1 MGICDDERNKL
12 NILILV
18 SFFAQGDRRGR
29 LCSYMS
35 FSTRGRYG
43 RRAFLLHGKL
53 SAVNMEGMQRKELC
67 PMYDDPRRFEARAF
81 LLLLA
86 AATILF
92 GWLLFPFFDVVFW
105 AAVIAVLFGPVNGFL
120 RDRRGLH
127 PNLASGLTV
136 LLCLLVIILPLAWLL
151 YSCLQEAAALYER
164 LAAGSS
170 SLAEAVD
177 TLREAF
183 PAVQEWLAKYG
194 YDAARIKAQ
203 LSQAALTVGK
213 FIASNTVAFGGGAAH
228 FLTNLALVLYI
239 AFFLVRDGEWLKRVL
254 IRALPFGDQREE
266 LLFRKFAG
274 VMRATV
280 KGSLL
285 VAMVQGALGG
295 LIFWLLDIRA
305 PVLWGVAMTLLSLIP
320 VVGAA
325 LVWGPTALFLLAA
338 GHPWQGAI
346 LIVYGAG
353 VIGLADNLLRP
364 LLVGRDTKLPDFMV
378 LLSTLGGFIMFGMDG
393 FVTGPTLAVLFV
405 TVWQIFMD
413 EREQESP
420 VVTESFPPE
429 VRHPENAGD
438 GSSPKPE

>member
-1 MGICDDERNKL
+1 M
-12 NILILV
+12 
-18 SFFAQGDRRGR
+18 
-29 LCSYMS
+29 
-35 FSTRGRYG
+35 
-43 RRAFLLHGKL
+43 
-53 SAVNMEGMQRKELC
+53 
-67 PMYDDPRRFEARAF
+67 
-81 LLLLA
+81 
-86 AATILF
+86 
-92 GWLLFPFFDVVFW
+92 
-105 AAVIAVLFGPVNGFL
+105 
-120 RDRRGLH
+120 
-127 PNLASGLTV
+127 
-136 LLCLLVIILPLAWLL
+136 
-151 YSCLQEAAALYER
+151 
-164 LAAGSS
+164 
-170 SLAEAVD
+170 
-177 TLREAF
+177 
-183 PAVQEWLAKYG
+183 QEWLAKYG

-338 GHPWQGAI
+338 GHP
-346 LIVYGAG
+346 LAG
-353 VIGLADNLLRP
+353 SHPDRLRRGRYRTGGQPVAPPAGGTRHQAAGLHGSFIHA
-364 LLVGRDTKLPDFMV
+364 GRFYH
-378 LLSTLGGFIMFGMDG
+378 
-393 FVTGPTLAVLFV
+393 
-405 TVWQIFMD
+405 
-413 EREQESP
+413 
-420 VVTESFPPE
+420 
-429 VRHPENAGD
+429 VRHGRVRHRPHAGGAFCHRVAD
-438 GSSPKPE
+438 IYGRT